1 MADTALA
8 ALIHLHE
15 DAPRQ
20 GPGEAAVLDRMI
32 DRLKI
37 GDGAR
42 AADLGCGSGATALR
56 LAVARS
62 FDVLA
67 LDAAAPFI
75 DRLRARLKA
84 NPPQRGSVEPVI
96 GDMAAPPVS
105 PGALDLIVSE
115 GAAYSIGFANALKL
129 WRPLVRRGGGLVV
142 SECVWFGAD
151 RPASAR
157 AHWEA
162 GYPGMGSIADAV
174 ARAEAAGWR
183 LVAAER
189 LRAEAWRESY
199 HRPLAARIAA
209 LRAEAASD
217 AALAQAIAE
226 AESEIALFD
235 ATCDAWGYVYLALDA
250 G

>member
-1 MADTALA
+1 MTDAAMT

-42 AADLGCGSGATALR
+42 AADLGCGSGTTALR
-56 LAVARS
+56 LAVTRC

-67 LDAAAPFI
+67 LDAAEPFV
-75 DRLRARLKA
+75 DRLRARLA
-84 NPPQRGSVEPVI
+84 AAPPPRGSVSAVV
-96 GDMAAPPVS
+96 GDMGAPPVA
-105 PGALDLIVSE
+105 PGALELIVSE
-115 GAAYSIGFANALKL
+115 GAAYAIGFANALKL
-129 WRPLVRRGGGLVV
+129 WRPLVRRGGGLIV
-142 SECVWFGAD
+142 SECVWFGTE
-151 RPASAR
+151 RPDDAA
-157 AHWEA
+157 AYWGQA
-162 GYPGMGSIADAV
+162 YPAMATIAEAV

-199 HRPLAARIAA
+199 FGPLAGRIEA
-209 LRAEAASD
+209 LRAEAAAD
-217 AALAQAIAE
+217 PALAAAIAE
-226 AESEIALFD
+226 AEAESALFE
-235 ATCDAWGYVYLALDA
+235 ATGDAWGYVYLALDA